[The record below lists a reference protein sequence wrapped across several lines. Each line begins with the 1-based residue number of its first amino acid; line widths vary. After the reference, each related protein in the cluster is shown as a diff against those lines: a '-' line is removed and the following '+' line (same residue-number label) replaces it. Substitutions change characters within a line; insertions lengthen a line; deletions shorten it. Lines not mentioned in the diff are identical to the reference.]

1 MTANP
6 QEADQVRDILR
17 EVIGGAD
24 ALDEDTLAAIA
35 RGEPVHYD
43 VDDTGAAYDLTQLV
57 GLLQVYVPIVAGMV
71 SIAKGLYDLY
81 VAGRAKKPTAE
92 EIADAF
98 VAEYGE
104 LPDDLK
110 ARRPRIARAVAAR
123 IADRKPG

>member
-1 MTANP
+1 MTTNR
-6 QEADQVRDILR
+6 QEDDQVRDVLL
-17 EVIGGAD
+17 EVVDGAD

-57 GLLQVYVPIVAGMV
+57 SLLQIYVPIIAGMV

-92 EIADAF
+92 EIVDAF
-98 VAEYGE
+98 VAKYGV
-104 LPDDLK
+104 LPDEWKEQL
-110 ARRPRIARAVAAR
+110 PRIARAVAAR
-123 IADRKPG
+123 NADREPG